1 MCHHITPQAGENGAK
16 TAGKGEKTKGG
27 KGKGKGWNR
36 PDRQGHGGT
45 HSRTEEKE
53 KLKLCRVGS
62 ELLLSP
68 LMCPFVTGGGFL
80 FTGITGSCNPLG
92 RHTGALFS
100 RQIFLC

>member
-1 MCHHITPQAGENGAK
+1 MKKRGK

-53 KLKLCRVGS
+53 KL
-62 ELLLSP
+62 
-68 LMCPFVTGGGFL
+68 
-80 FTGITGSCNPLG
+80 
-92 RHTGALFS
+92 
-100 RQIFLC
+100 

>member
-1 MCHHITPQAGENGAK
+1 MNIRYPIYEGVYRILTKKRGK

-53 KLKLCRVGS
+53 KL
-62 ELLLSP
+62 
-68 LMCPFVTGGGFL
+68 
-80 FTGITGSCNPLG
+80 
-92 RHTGALFS
+92 
-100 RQIFLC
+100 